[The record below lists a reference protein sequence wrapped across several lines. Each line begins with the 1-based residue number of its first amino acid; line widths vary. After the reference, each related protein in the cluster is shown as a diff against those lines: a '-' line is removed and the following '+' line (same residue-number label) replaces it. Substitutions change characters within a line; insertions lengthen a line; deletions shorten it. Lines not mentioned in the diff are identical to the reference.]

1 MFILF
6 VNWDF
11 LKLDVFLWDFII
23 IFFSY
28 FSGLSSKLADE
39 RWIIWNYS
47 LLHWYLIYFPSSIFG
62 IILPF
67 FFFFFFYVEIL

>member
-11 LKLDVFLWDFII
+11 LKLDVFLWDFI

-67 FFFFFFYVEIL
+67 FFFFFYVEIL